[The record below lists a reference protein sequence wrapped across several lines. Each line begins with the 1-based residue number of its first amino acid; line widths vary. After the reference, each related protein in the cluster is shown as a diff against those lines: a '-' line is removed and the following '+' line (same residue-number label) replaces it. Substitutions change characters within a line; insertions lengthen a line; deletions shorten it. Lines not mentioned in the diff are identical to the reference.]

1 MLFKLSL
8 KNIVKSIKDYAIYFF
23 TLVLGVAIF
32 YVFNANES
40 QTVMMK
46 VSDNTAEIISLMTNV
61 LSGVSVFVSFVLGFL
76 IIYASRFLIKRR
88 NREFGI
94 YLTLG
99 MGKRKISFILFIET
113 LAIGMISLATGLIV
127 GAGLSQ
133 LMSIFVANMFEADM
147 TKFKFVFSLSAC
159 IKTLVYF
166 GIIYILVMLF
176 NTIIIGRCKLIDLI
190 NGNRKSEKVTMK
202 NPIVCIF
209 VFIISMAFIGYGY
222 YGVMGGYS
230 NLDDQMLFKVIF
242 AGSVGTL
249 FLFWSLSG
257 LILKIVMSVKKVYY
271 KDLNSFVLRQI
282 SSKINTT
289 VVQITIICLMLFVTI
304 CIFSSA
310 LSIKTSMDNNIKEL
324 VPVDI
329 QLSKNVNSDF
339 SDNKKIAKDNK
350 ISIENTLTNNGFD
363 YKTNF
368 KDIVKFNTY
377 EADKFTIK
385 DTLGD
390 SYKQVAEQYK
400 FLAVDNNEVI
410 MKLSDYNKIAKQYGH
425 TTYELKDDQYMIIAN
440 FVNMMEIRNI
450 ALRNGEKITING
462 KDYSPKFN
470 QCKTGFV
477 EISGSVSE
485 TGVFILPDKAVENL
499 ELHQIWLNANY
510 NASTKEQ
517 RQKVENEI
525 NKLIEKTWL
534 KTSIMTVNTK
544 NDIEQSCIGL
554 SAMVTFI
561 GLYLGIIFLISSA
574 AILALK
580 ELSESTDNRERYVML
595 RKLGADEK
603 MLNKAL
609 FKQIGLFFGFPLF
622 IAIIH
627 SIVGIKFCNTIL
639 LSIGRTGLL
648 PSIIMTGAFLVV
660 IYGGYFVITYWCSKN
675 IIK

>member
-32 YVFNANES
+32 YVFNAIES

-46 VSDNTAEIISLMTNV
+46 VSDNTAEIIRLMTNV

-147 TKFKFVFSLSAC
+147 TKFKFVFSLSGC

-368 KDIVKFNTY
+368 KDIVNSILTKQ
-377 EADKFTIK
+377 ISLQLRIH
-385 DTLGD
+385 LGTVI
-390 SYKQVAEQYK
+390 SRWQNSIS
-400 FLAVDNNEVI
+400 FWLLTI
-410 MKLSDYNKIAKQYGH
+410 MKS
-425 TTYELKDDQYMIIAN
+425 
-440 FVNMMEIRNI
+440 
-450 ALRNGEKITING
+450 
-462 KDYSPKFN
+462 
-470 QCKTGFV
+470 
-477 EISGSVSE
+477 
-485 TGVFILPDKAVENL
+485 
-499 ELHQIWLNANY
+499 
-510 NASTKEQ
+510 
-517 RQKVENEI
+517 
-525 NKLIEKTWL
+525 
-534 KTSIMTVNTK
+534 
-544 NDIEQSCIGL
+544 
-554 SAMVTFI
+554 
-561 GLYLGIIFLISSA
+561 
-574 AILALK
+574 
-580 ELSESTDNRERYVML
+580 
-595 RKLGADEK
+595 
-603 MLNKAL
+603 
-609 FKQIGLFFGFPLF
+609 
-622 IAIIH
+622 
-627 SIVGIKFCNTIL
+627 
-639 LSIGRTGLL
+639 
-648 PSIIMTGAFLVV
+648 
-660 IYGGYFVITYWCSKN
+660 
-675 IIK
+675 

>member
-32 YVFNANES
+32 YVFNAIES

-46 VSDNTAEIISLMTNV
+46 VSDNTAEIIRLMTNV

-377 EADKFTIK
+377 
-385 DTLGD
+385 
-390 SYKQVAEQYK
+390 
-400 FLAVDNNEVI
+400 
-410 MKLSDYNKIAKQYGH
+410 
-425 TTYELKDDQYMIIAN
+425 
-440 FVNMMEIRNI
+440 
-450 ALRNGEKITING
+450 
-462 KDYSPKFN
+462 
-470 QCKTGFV
+470 
-477 EISGSVSE
+477 
-485 TGVFILPDKAVENL
+485 
-499 ELHQIWLNANY
+499 
-510 NASTKEQ
+510 
-517 RQKVENEI
+517 
-525 NKLIEKTWL
+525 
-534 KTSIMTVNTK
+534 
-544 NDIEQSCIGL
+544 
-554 SAMVTFI
+554 
-561 GLYLGIIFLISSA
+561 
-574 AILALK
+574 
-580 ELSESTDNRERYVML
+580 
-595 RKLGADEK
+595 
-603 MLNKAL
+603 
-609 FKQIGLFFGFPLF
+609 
-622 IAIIH
+622 
-627 SIVGIKFCNTIL
+627 
-639 LSIGRTGLL
+639 
-648 PSIIMTGAFLVV
+648 
-660 IYGGYFVITYWCSKN
+660 
-675 IIK
+675 

>member
-32 YVFNANES
+32 YVFNAIES

-46 VSDNTAEIISLMTNV
+46 VSDNTAEIIRLMTNV

-113 LAIGMISLATGLIV
+113 LAIGMISLVTGLIV

-377 EADKFTIK
+377 EADKF
-385 DTLGD
+385 
-390 SYKQVAEQYK
+390 
-400 FLAVDNNEVI
+400 
-410 MKLSDYNKIAKQYGH
+410 YN
-425 TTYELKDDQYMIIAN
+425 
-440 FVNMMEIRNI
+440 
-450 ALRNGEKITING
+450 
-462 KDYSPKFN
+462 
-470 QCKTGFV
+470 
-477 EISGSVSE
+477 
-485 TGVFILPDKAVENL
+485 
-499 ELHQIWLNANY
+499 
-510 NASTKEQ
+510 
-517 RQKVENEI
+517 
-525 NKLIEKTWL
+525 
-534 KTSIMTVNTK
+534 
-544 NDIEQSCIGL
+544 
-554 SAMVTFI
+554 
-561 GLYLGIIFLISSA
+561 
-574 AILALK
+574 
-580 ELSESTDNRERYVML
+580 
-595 RKLGADEK
+595 
-603 MLNKAL
+603 
-609 FKQIGLFFGFPLF
+609 
-622 IAIIH
+622 
-627 SIVGIKFCNTIL
+627 
-639 LSIGRTGLL
+639 
-648 PSIIMTGAFLVV
+648 
-660 IYGGYFVITYWCSKN
+660 
-675 IIK
+675 

>member
-1 MLFKLSL
+1 
-8 KNIVKSIKDYAIYFF
+8 
-23 TLVLGVAIF
+23 
-32 YVFNANES
+32 
-40 QTVMMK
+40 
-46 VSDNTAEIISLMTNV
+46 MTNV

-166 GIIYILVMLF
+166 GIIYILVILF

-324 VPVDI
+324 VPVDL

-377 EADKFTIK
+377 R
-385 DTLGD
+385 
-390 SYKQVAEQYK
+390 S
-400 FLAVDNNEVI
+400 
-410 MKLSDYNKIAKQYGH
+410 
-425 TTYELKDDQYMIIAN
+425 
-440 FVNMMEIRNI
+440 R
-450 ALRNGEKITING
+450 
-462 KDYSPKFN
+462 
-470 QCKTGFV
+470 
-477 EISGSVSE
+477 
-485 TGVFILPDKAVENL
+485 
-499 ELHQIWLNANY
+499 
-510 NASTKEQ
+510 
-517 RQKVENEI
+517 
-525 NKLIEKTWL
+525 
-534 KTSIMTVNTK
+534 
-544 NDIEQSCIGL
+544 
-554 SAMVTFI
+554 
-561 GLYLGIIFLISSA
+561 
-574 AILALK
+574 
-580 ELSESTDNRERYVML
+580 
-595 RKLGADEK
+595 
-603 MLNKAL
+603 
-609 FKQIGLFFGFPLF
+609 
-622 IAIIH
+622 
-627 SIVGIKFCNTIL
+627 
-639 LSIGRTGLL
+639 
-648 PSIIMTGAFLVV
+648 
-660 IYGGYFVITYWCSKN
+660 
-675 IIK
+675 

>member
-32 YVFNANES
+32 YVFNAIES

-46 VSDNTAEIISLMTNV
+46 VSDNTAEIIRLMTNV

-368 KDIVKFNTY
+368 KDIVKFSILT
-377 EADKFTIK
+377 KQISLQLRIH
-385 DTLGD
+385 LGTVI
-390 SYKQVAEQYK
+390 SRWQNSIS
-400 FLAVDNNEVI
+400 FWLLTI
-410 MKLSDYNKIAKQYGH
+410 MKS
-425 TTYELKDDQYMIIAN
+425 
-440 FVNMMEIRNI
+440 
-450 ALRNGEKITING
+450 
-462 KDYSPKFN
+462 
-470 QCKTGFV
+470 
-477 EISGSVSE
+477 
-485 TGVFILPDKAVENL
+485 
-499 ELHQIWLNANY
+499 
-510 NASTKEQ
+510 
-517 RQKVENEI
+517 
-525 NKLIEKTWL
+525 
-534 KTSIMTVNTK
+534 
-544 NDIEQSCIGL
+544 
-554 SAMVTFI
+554 
-561 GLYLGIIFLISSA
+561 
-574 AILALK
+574 
-580 ELSESTDNRERYVML
+580 
-595 RKLGADEK
+595 
-603 MLNKAL
+603 
-609 FKQIGLFFGFPLF
+609 
-622 IAIIH
+622 
-627 SIVGIKFCNTIL
+627 
-639 LSIGRTGLL
+639 
-648 PSIIMTGAFLVV
+648 
-660 IYGGYFVITYWCSKN
+660 
-675 IIK
+675 

>member
-32 YVFNANES
+32 YVFNAIES

-46 VSDNTAEIISLMTNV
+46 LSDNTAEIIRLMTNV

-350 ISIENTLTNNGFD
+350 ISNLHHI
-363 YKTNF
+363 YKIGN
-368 KDIVKFNTY
+368 Y
-377 EADKFTIK
+377 
-385 DTLGD
+385 
-390 SYKQVAEQYK
+390 
-400 FLAVDNNEVI
+400 
-410 MKLSDYNKIAKQYGH
+410 H
-425 TTYELKDDQYMIIAN
+425 
-440 FVNMMEIRNI
+440 
-450 ALRNGEKITING
+450 
-462 KDYSPKFN
+462 
-470 QCKTGFV
+470 
-477 EISGSVSE
+477 
-485 TGVFILPDKAVENL
+485 IL
-499 ELHQIWLNANY
+499 
-510 NASTKEQ
+510 
-517 RQKVENEI
+517 
-525 NKLIEKTWL
+525 
-534 KTSIMTVNTK
+534 
-544 NDIEQSCIGL
+544 
-554 SAMVTFI
+554 
-561 GLYLGIIFLISSA
+561 IIF
-574 AILALK
+574 
-580 ELSESTDNRERYVML
+580 
-595 RKLGADEK
+595 
-603 MLNKAL
+603 
-609 FKQIGLFFGFPLF
+609 
-622 IAIIH
+622 
-627 SIVGIKFCNTIL
+627 KFVSCMTIL
-639 LSIGRTGLL
+639 LCNLI
-648 PSIIMTGAFLVV
+648 V
-660 IYGGYFVITYWCSKN
+660 IA
-675 IIK
+675 

>member
-32 YVFNANES
+32 YVFNAIES

-46 VSDNTAEIISLMTNV
+46 VSDNTAEIIRLMTNV
-61 LSGVSVFVSFVLGFL
+61 LSGVSVFESFVLGFL

-368 KDIVKFNTY
+368 KDIVKFNT
-377 EADKFTIK
+377 
-385 DTLGD
+385 
-390 SYKQVAEQYK
+390 
-400 FLAVDNNEVI
+400 
-410 MKLSDYNKIAKQYGH
+410 
-425 TTYELKDDQYMIIAN
+425 
-440 FVNMMEIRNI
+440 
-450 ALRNGEKITING
+450 
-462 KDYSPKFN
+462 
-470 QCKTGFV
+470 
-477 EISGSVSE
+477 
-485 TGVFILPDKAVENL
+485 
-499 ELHQIWLNANY
+499 
-510 NASTKEQ
+510 
-517 RQKVENEI
+517 
-525 NKLIEKTWL
+525 
-534 KTSIMTVNTK
+534 
-544 NDIEQSCIGL
+544 
-554 SAMVTFI
+554 
-561 GLYLGIIFLISSA
+561 
-574 AILALK
+574 
-580 ELSESTDNRERYVML
+580 
-595 RKLGADEK
+595 
-603 MLNKAL
+603 
-609 FKQIGLFFGFPLF
+609 
-622 IAIIH
+622 
-627 SIVGIKFCNTIL
+627 
-639 LSIGRTGLL
+639 
-648 PSIIMTGAFLVV
+648 
-660 IYGGYFVITYWCSKN
+660 
-675 IIK
+675 

>member
-32 YVFNANES
+32 YVFNAIES

-46 VSDNTAEIISLMTNV
+46 VSDNTAEIIRLMTNV

-147 TKFKFVFSLSAC
+147 TKFKFVFSLSGC

-350 ISIENTLTNNGFD
+350 ISIENTLTNNGFE

-390 SYKQVAEQYK
+390 S
-400 FLAVDNNEVI
+400 
-410 MKLSDYNKIAKQYGH
+410 
-425 TTYELKDDQYMIIAN
+425 
-440 FVNMMEIRNI
+440 
-450 ALRNGEKITING
+450 
-462 KDYSPKFN
+462 
-470 QCKTGFV
+470 
-477 EISGSVSE
+477 
-485 TGVFILPDKAVENL
+485 
-499 ELHQIWLNANY
+499 
-510 NASTKEQ
+510 
-517 RQKVENEI
+517 
-525 NKLIEKTWL
+525 
-534 KTSIMTVNTK
+534 
-544 NDIEQSCIGL
+544 
-554 SAMVTFI
+554 
-561 GLYLGIIFLISSA
+561 
-574 AILALK
+574 
-580 ELSESTDNRERYVML
+580 
-595 RKLGADEK
+595 
-603 MLNKAL
+603 
-609 FKQIGLFFGFPLF
+609 
-622 IAIIH
+622 
-627 SIVGIKFCNTIL
+627 
-639 LSIGRTGLL
+639 
-648 PSIIMTGAFLVV
+648 
-660 IYGGYFVITYWCSKN
+660 
-675 IIK
+675 

>member
-1 MLFKLSL
+1 
-8 KNIVKSIKDYAIYFF
+8 
-23 TLVLGVAIF
+23 
-32 YVFNANES
+32 
-40 QTVMMK
+40 
-46 VSDNTAEIISLMTNV
+46 
-61 LSGVSVFVSFVLGFL
+61 
-76 IIYASRFLIKRR
+76 
-88 NREFGI
+88 
-94 YLTLG
+94 
-99 MGKRKISFILFIET
+99 
-113 LAIGMISLATGLIV
+113 
-127 GAGLSQ
+127 
-133 LMSIFVANMFEADM
+133 
-147 TKFKFVFSLSAC
+147 
-159 IKTLVYF
+159 
-166 GIIYILVMLF
+166 MLF

-222 YGVMGGYS
+222 YGVIGGYS

-350 ISIENTLTNNGFD
+350 ISIE
-363 YKTNF
+363 
-368 KDIVKFNTY
+368 
-377 EADKFTIK
+377 
-385 DTLGD
+385 
-390 SYKQVAEQYK
+390 VAEQYK

-485 TGVFILPDKAVENL
+485 TGVFILPDNAVENL

>member
-1 MLFKLSL
+1 MPF
-8 KNIVKSIKDYAIYFF
+8 
-23 TLVLGVAIF
+23 
-32 YVFNANES
+32 ES

-46 VSDNTAEIISLMTNV
+46 VSDNTAEIIRLMTNV

-350 ISIENTLTNNGFD
+350 ISIENTLTNNGFE

-385 DTLGD
+385 DTLGTVI
-390 SYKQVAEQYK
+390 SRWQNSIS
-400 FLAVDNNEVI
+400 FWLLTI
-410 MKLSDYNKIAKQYGH
+410 MKS
-425 TTYELKDDQYMIIAN
+425 
-440 FVNMMEIRNI
+440 
-450 ALRNGEKITING
+450 
-462 KDYSPKFN
+462 
-470 QCKTGFV
+470 
-477 EISGSVSE
+477 
-485 TGVFILPDKAVENL
+485 
-499 ELHQIWLNANY
+499 
-510 NASTKEQ
+510 
-517 RQKVENEI
+517 
-525 NKLIEKTWL
+525 
-534 KTSIMTVNTK
+534 
-544 NDIEQSCIGL
+544 
-554 SAMVTFI
+554 
-561 GLYLGIIFLISSA
+561 
-574 AILALK
+574 
-580 ELSESTDNRERYVML
+580 
-595 RKLGADEK
+595 
-603 MLNKAL
+603 
-609 FKQIGLFFGFPLF
+609 
-622 IAIIH
+622 
-627 SIVGIKFCNTIL
+627 
-639 LSIGRTGLL
+639 
-648 PSIIMTGAFLVV
+648 
-660 IYGGYFVITYWCSKN
+660 
-675 IIK
+675 

>member
-32 YVFNANES
+32 YVFNAIES

-46 VSDNTAEIISLMTNV
+46 VSDNTAEIIRLMTNV

-377 EADKFTIK
+377 YVCIDIYSKEKGFSIKFTVQICNI
-385 DTLGD
+385 
-390 SYKQVAEQYK
+390 
-400 FLAVDNNEVI
+400 NN
-410 MKLSDYNKIAKQYGH
+410 
-425 TTYELKDDQYMIIAN
+425 
-440 FVNMMEIRNI
+440 
-450 ALRNGEKITING
+450 
-462 KDYSPKFN
+462 
-470 QCKTGFV
+470 
-477 EISGSVSE
+477 
-485 TGVFILPDKAVENL
+485 
-499 ELHQIWLNANY
+499 
-510 NASTKEQ
+510 
-517 RQKVENEI
+517 
-525 NKLIEKTWL
+525 
-534 KTSIMTVNTK
+534 
-544 NDIEQSCIGL
+544 
-554 SAMVTFI
+554 
-561 GLYLGIIFLISSA
+561 
-574 AILALK
+574 
-580 ELSESTDNRERYVML
+580 
-595 RKLGADEK
+595 
-603 MLNKAL
+603 
-609 FKQIGLFFGFPLF
+609 
-622 IAIIH
+622 
-627 SIVGIKFCNTIL
+627 
-639 LSIGRTGLL
+639 
-648 PSIIMTGAFLVV
+648 
-660 IYGGYFVITYWCSKN
+660 
-675 IIK
+675 

>member
-32 YVFNANES
+32 YVFNAIES

-46 VSDNTAEIISLMTNV
+46 VSDNTAEIIRLMTNV

-350 ISIENTLTNNGFD
+350 ISIENTLTNNGFE

-377 EADKFTIK
+377 EADKFTI
-385 DTLGD
+385 
-390 SYKQVAEQYK
+390 
-400 FLAVDNNEVI
+400 
-410 MKLSDYNKIAKQYGH
+410 
-425 TTYELKDDQYMIIAN
+425 
-440 FVNMMEIRNI
+440 
-450 ALRNGEKITING
+450 
-462 KDYSPKFN
+462 
-470 QCKTGFV
+470 
-477 EISGSVSE
+477 
-485 TGVFILPDKAVENL
+485 
-499 ELHQIWLNANY
+499 
-510 NASTKEQ
+510 
-517 RQKVENEI
+517 
-525 NKLIEKTWL
+525 
-534 KTSIMTVNTK
+534 
-544 NDIEQSCIGL
+544 
-554 SAMVTFI
+554 
-561 GLYLGIIFLISSA
+561 
-574 AILALK
+574 
-580 ELSESTDNRERYVML
+580 
-595 RKLGADEK
+595 
-603 MLNKAL
+603 
-609 FKQIGLFFGFPLF
+609 
-622 IAIIH
+622 
-627 SIVGIKFCNTIL
+627 
-639 LSIGRTGLL
+639 
-648 PSIIMTGAFLVV
+648 
-660 IYGGYFVITYWCSKN
+660 
-675 IIK
+675 

>member
-32 YVFNANES
+32 YVFNAIES

-46 VSDNTAEIISLMTNV
+46 VSDNTAEIIRLMTNV

-377 EADKFTIK
+377 EADKFAIK

-390 SYKQVAEQYK
+390 SY
-400 FLAVDNNEVI
+400 
-410 MKLSDYNKIAKQYGH
+410 
-425 TTYELKDDQYMIIAN
+425 
-440 FVNMMEIRNI
+440 
-450 ALRNGEKITING
+450 
-462 KDYSPKFN
+462 
-470 QCKTGFV
+470 
-477 EISGSVSE
+477 
-485 TGVFILPDKAVENL
+485 
-499 ELHQIWLNANY
+499 
-510 NASTKEQ
+510 
-517 RQKVENEI
+517 
-525 NKLIEKTWL
+525 
-534 KTSIMTVNTK
+534 
-544 NDIEQSCIGL
+544 
-554 SAMVTFI
+554 
-561 GLYLGIIFLISSA
+561 
-574 AILALK
+574 
-580 ELSESTDNRERYVML
+580 
-595 RKLGADEK
+595 
-603 MLNKAL
+603 
-609 FKQIGLFFGFPLF
+609 
-622 IAIIH
+622 
-627 SIVGIKFCNTIL
+627 
-639 LSIGRTGLL
+639 
-648 PSIIMTGAFLVV
+648 
-660 IYGGYFVITYWCSKN
+660 
-675 IIK
+675 

>member
-32 YVFNANES
+32 YVFNAIES

-46 VSDNTAEIISLMTNV
+46 VSDNTAEIIRLMTNV

-390 SYKQVAEQYK
+390 SYKQVAE
-400 FLAVDNNEVI
+400 
-410 MKLSDYNKIAKQYGH
+410 
-425 TTYELKDDQYMIIAN
+425 
-440 FVNMMEIRNI
+440 
-450 ALRNGEKITING
+450 
-462 KDYSPKFN
+462 
-470 QCKTGFV
+470 
-477 EISGSVSE
+477 
-485 TGVFILPDKAVENL
+485 
-499 ELHQIWLNANY
+499 
-510 NASTKEQ
+510 
-517 RQKVENEI
+517 
-525 NKLIEKTWL
+525 
-534 KTSIMTVNTK
+534 
-544 NDIEQSCIGL
+544 
-554 SAMVTFI
+554 
-561 GLYLGIIFLISSA
+561 
-574 AILALK
+574 
-580 ELSESTDNRERYVML
+580 
-595 RKLGADEK
+595 
-603 MLNKAL
+603 
-609 FKQIGLFFGFPLF
+609 
-622 IAIIH
+622 
-627 SIVGIKFCNTIL
+627 
-639 LSIGRTGLL
+639 
-648 PSIIMTGAFLVV
+648 
-660 IYGGYFVITYWCSKN
+660 
-675 IIK
+675 

>member
-1 MLFKLSL
+1 MNFSEKEETEKSFFDDIMDVVTMLGGELNDAFKLSL

-32 YVFNANES
+32 YVFNAIES

-46 VSDNTAEIISLMTNV
+46 VSDNTAEIIRLMTNV

-368 KDIVKFNTY
+368 KDIVKFKY
-377 EADKFTIK
+377 
-385 DTLGD
+385 
-390 SYKQVAEQYK
+390 
-400 FLAVDNNEVI
+400 
-410 MKLSDYNKIAKQYGH
+410 
-425 TTYELKDDQYMIIAN
+425 
-440 FVNMMEIRNI
+440 
-450 ALRNGEKITING
+450 LR
-462 KDYSPKFN
+462 S
-470 QCKTGFV
+470 
-477 EISGSVSE
+477 
-485 TGVFILPDKAVENL
+485 
-499 ELHQIWLNANY
+499 
-510 NASTKEQ
+510 
-517 RQKVENEI
+517 R
-525 NKLIEKTWL
+525 
-534 KTSIMTVNTK
+534 
-544 NDIEQSCIGL
+544 
-554 SAMVTFI
+554 
-561 GLYLGIIFLISSA
+561 
-574 AILALK
+574 
-580 ELSESTDNRERYVML
+580 
-595 RKLGADEK
+595 
-603 MLNKAL
+603 
-609 FKQIGLFFGFPLF
+609 
-622 IAIIH
+622 
-627 SIVGIKFCNTIL
+627 
-639 LSIGRTGLL
+639 
-648 PSIIMTGAFLVV
+648 
-660 IYGGYFVITYWCSKN
+660 
-675 IIK
+675 

>member
-32 YVFNANES
+32 YVFNAIES

-46 VSDNTAEIISLMTNV
+46 VSDNTAEIIRLMTNV

-147 TKFKFVFSLSAC
+147 TKFKFVFSLSGC

-350 ISIENTLTNNGFD
+350 ISIENTLTNNGFE

-377 EADKFTIK
+377 ESDKFTIK

-390 SYKQVAEQYK
+390 SYKQVA
-400 FLAVDNNEVI
+400 
-410 MKLSDYNKIAKQYGH
+410 
-425 TTYELKDDQYMIIAN
+425 
-440 FVNMMEIRNI
+440 
-450 ALRNGEKITING
+450 
-462 KDYSPKFN
+462 
-470 QCKTGFV
+470 
-477 EISGSVSE
+477 
-485 TGVFILPDKAVENL
+485 
-499 ELHQIWLNANY
+499 
-510 NASTKEQ
+510 
-517 RQKVENEI
+517 
-525 NKLIEKTWL
+525 
-534 KTSIMTVNTK
+534 
-544 NDIEQSCIGL
+544 
-554 SAMVTFI
+554 
-561 GLYLGIIFLISSA
+561 
-574 AILALK
+574 
-580 ELSESTDNRERYVML
+580 
-595 RKLGADEK
+595 
-603 MLNKAL
+603 
-609 FKQIGLFFGFPLF
+609 
-622 IAIIH
+622 
-627 SIVGIKFCNTIL
+627 
-639 LSIGRTGLL
+639 
-648 PSIIMTGAFLVV
+648 
-660 IYGGYFVITYWCSKN
+660 
-675 IIK
+675 